1 MSFIEKFS
9 IGYKLRKE
17 KLKKTIDNYSEK
29 QSKNNHFLRTRT
41 FTRKGNLSAQLAQKL
56 VSLGYNIDS
65 IMSLMKIH
73 NFSNVEEALNL
84 LEKDPVTKLYNHY
97 FFPQKVV
104 NSSLQRA
111 KSEQIVLKKNKN
123 KCIDLCRI
131 CGGTKEEHID
141 EKDEFNQEITK
152 FKKKYEKGQ
161 YYQAEN
167 ANVNNISIKERNKMK
182 INVIERVR
190 TMGNN
195 LNKDNK
201 NVIFNLNNNIHK
213 YYVNSHHNRSKDKNN
228 NDCSQAPMIFKNSKA
243 NSGTNIN
250 SLLVLNNNS
259 QNNNNQINQINS
271 QLIDINDNHNLNMLN
286 SNGNVNQNIEIQ
298 NQIINKEGNQNIINN
313 KISSD
318 LSGNSKEESNKNNI
332 NINDDKNIENNKNEL
347 ITEIYND
354 HDHIHEE
361 DHEHEQENNDNISIS
376 NGNEKITEDDLN
388 TKLKKYG
395 IKPETLRQ
403 FKDPN
408 ICNICFENEVNKEN
422 IAQKCCSHYFCDN
435 CIKKYLTYQINNGV
449 VLDIKC
455 LMAGCP
461 HLYTSEEIRS
471 NVSNETYRKYLRFYG
486 IQIKIRNPEKT
497 YINCP
502 FVDCDELVD
511 VTNVHEGNV
520 ICGIGHVFCRECL
533 KIGGHSKNNSICKKN
548 ELNLDIFNELKQK
561 NPSKIHQNYK
571 QCPECKVL
579 IEKNDGCNQM
589 KCLNCGFSF
598 CWLCLREYTYNH
610 YSIYNVKGCPGMRF
624 ESVKTYKIR
633 NNACL
638 NFLWYMLSCFLYIL
652 FFISIYIFYLFAG
665 CPYEFVK
672 CYLERKKKNGNEN
685 RSNFDSIEI
694 YEDNINE
701 FGIGIGFGENRL
713 NNSNQSNNANS
724 TEEGTK
730 NSKAIIWLLI
740 FIGVLCQPLYLAF
753 YAIYTLIE
761 CYKRFNCMFYF
772 PR

>member
-9 IGYKLRKE
+9 IGYKLRRDR
-17 KLKKTIDNYSEK
+17 LKKTIDNYSEK
-29 QSKNNHFLRTRT
+29 QSKYNNLLRTRT

-56 VSLGYNIDS
+56 VSLGYNLDS

-84 LEKDPVTKLYNHY
+84 LEKNPVTKLYNHY
-97 FFPQKVV
+97 FFPQKLD
-104 NSSLQRA
+104 NSALQRA
-111 KSEQIVLKKNKN
+111 KSEQIILKKNNN
-123 KCIDLCRI
+123 KKVSETICRI
-131 CGGTKEEHID
+131 CGGTKMEHID
-141 EKDEFNQEITK
+141 EKDEFNQVINQ

-161 YYQAEN
+161 YYGGDSSN
-167 ANVNNISIKERNKMK
+167 HNNISLIERNKMK
-182 INVIERVR
+182 IKVIERVR

-195 LNKDNK
+195 LNKNPK

-213 YYVNSHHNRSKDKNN
+213 YYLNSHQNRSNN
-228 NDCSQAPMIFKNSKA
+228 NDFSQSPMIIENPKA
-243 NSGTNIN
+243 KSGTIN
-250 SLLVLNNNS
+250 SLLVLNSHKINNKEFNLII
-259 QNNNNQINQINS
+259 QNN
-271 QLIDINDNHNLNMLN
+271 LN
-286 SNGNVNQNIEIQ
+286 SVDENNKIKKHINVENK
-298 NQIINKEGNQNIINN
+298 IINTEDSKNNN

-318 LSGNSKEESNKNNI
+318 LLSNNFKIDSNKNN
-332 NINDDKNIENNKNEL
+332 KNEEKYHEKNNEL
-347 ITEIYND
+347 INASHDD
-354 HDHIHEE
+354 HDISHEE
-361 DHEHEQENNDNISIS
+361 IINKEE
-376 NGNEKITEDDLN
+376 DLN
-388 TKLKKYG
+388 SKLRKYG
-395 IKPETLRQ
+395 IKEETLNQ

-408 ICNICFENEVNKEN
+408 LCNICFENQINKEN
-422 IAQKCCSHYFCDN
+422 IAQKCCLHYFCDQ
-435 CIKKYLTYQINNGV
+435 CIRKYMTYEINNGI
-449 VLDIKC
+449 VLEIKC

-461 HLYTSEEIRS
+461 HLYTSEEIRA
-471 NVSNETYRKYLRFYG
+471 NISNETYRKYLRFYS
-486 IQIKIRNPEKT
+486 IQIKIRNPEKI

-511 VTNVHEGNV
+511 VTNIPEGNV
-520 ICGIGHVFCRECL
+520 ICGVGHVFCKDCL

-548 ELNLDIFNELKQK
+548 ELNLDLFNEVKQK
-561 NPSKIHQNYK
+561 NPSNVYQNYK

-589 KCLNCGFSF
+589 KCLNCGYNF

-624 ESVKTYKIR
+624 ESMKTYKIR

-638 NFLWYMLSCFLYIL
+638 NFLWYMLSCLLYIL

-672 CYLERKKKNGNEN
+672 CYLERKNKKGNDN
-685 RSNFDSIEI
+685 KSNFDSIEI

-701 FGIGIGFGENRL
+701 FGIVGENGL
-713 NNSNQSNNANS
+713 NNSVNQSNNVNAI
-724 TEEGTK
+724 TDEKDK
-730 NSKAIIWLLI
+730 NSKLIIWLLI
-740 FIGVLCQPLYLAF
+740 FAGILCQPLYLAF

>member
-1 MSFIEKFS
+1 MSFIERFS
-9 IGYKLRKE
+9 IGYKLRRD
-17 KLKKTIDNYSEK
+17 KLKKTIDNNSEK
-29 QSKNNHFLRTRT
+29 QSKVNNLLRTRT
-41 FTRKGNLSAQLAQKL
+41 YTRKGNLSAQLAQKL
-56 VSLGYNIDS
+56 VSLGYHIDC

-97 FFPQKVV
+97 FYPLKRSKSKFAKT
-104 NSSLQRA
+104 
-111 KSEQIVLKKNKN
+111 KSEQIILKENKAKDDR
-123 KCIDLCRI
+123 KCLI
-131 CGGTKEEHID
+131 CGGTKDEHID
-141 EKDEFNQEITK
+141 EKDEYNKELTK
-152 FKKKYEKGQ
+152 VKKNYERSQ
-161 YYQAEN
+161 YYEAESLN
-167 ANVNNISIKERNKMK
+167 LNKIPIIEKNNMKLK
-182 INVIERVR
+182 INAIERVR

-201 NVIFNLNNNIHK
+201 NLIFNLNNNIHK
-213 YYVNSHHNRSKDKNN
+213 YYVNSNNGNN
-228 NDCSQAPMIFKNSKA
+228 NNNRHANNDNHDCSQSHMIVNNNPKA
-243 NSGTNIN
+243 QSGTIS
-250 SLLVLNNNS
+250 SLFLLNN
-259 QNNNNQINQINS
+259 QVINNNNN
-271 QLIDINDNHNLNMLN
+271 
-286 SNGNVNQNIEIQ
+286 
-298 NQIINKEGNQNIINN
+298 NN
-313 KISSD
+313 KSLNLLDSHANHYN
-318 LSGNSKEESNKNNI
+318 LKTFEENSGMDENLG
-332 NINDDKNIENNKNEL
+332 IENNITNTDGSRNIVHKRISKEL
-347 ITEIYND
+347 LSESKIELNK
-354 HDHIHEE
+354 
-361 DHEHEQENNDNISIS
+361 ENNIKNNKEFKDTKEEIKNDTEKNNDIIIIDV
-376 NGNEKITEDDLN
+376 NEDLN

-395 IKPETLRQ
+395 IQEETIQQ
-403 FKDPN
+403 FNDPN
-408 ICNICFENEVNKEN
+408 ICNICFENQANKDN
-422 IAQKCCSHYFCDN
+422 IAQKCCNHYFCDQ
-435 CIKKYLTYQINNGV
+435 CIKKYLTYQINNGN
-449 VLDIKC
+449 VLEIKC

-461 HLYTSEEIRS
+461 HLYTSEEIRV
-471 NVSNETYRKYLRFYG
+471 NVSNEIYRKYLRFYG

-511 VTNVHEGNV
+511 VTNINEGNV

-533 KIGGHSKNNSICKKN
+533 KIGGHSKANSVCKKN

-571 QCPECKVL
+571 QCPECRVL

-589 KCLNCGFSF
+589 KCLNCGYSF

-624 ESVKTYKIR
+624 ESMKTYRIR

-672 CYLERKKKNGNEN
+672 CYLERKNNKGNDN
-685 RSNFDSIEI
+685 KSNMDSIEI

-701 FGIGIGFGENRL
+701 FGIGIGIGENGL
-713 NNSNQSNNANS
+713 NSNQSNNVNAGA
-724 TEEGTK
+724 EEKEK
-730 NSKAIIWLLI
+730 NNRAIIWLLI
-740 FIGVLCQPLYLAF
+740 FLGILCQPLYLAF

>member
-29 QSKNNHFLRTRT
+29 QSKNNNFLRTRT

-84 LEKDPVTKLYNHY
+84 LEKDPITKLYNHY
-97 FFPQKVV
+97 FFAKQED

-111 KSEQIVLKKNKN
+111 KSEQIILKHNKSKSLN
-123 KCIDLCRI
+123 VCRI

-152 FKKKYEKGQ
+152 NKKKYEKGQ
-161 YYQAEN
+161 YYEAEN
-167 ANVNNISIKERNKMK
+167 SNINNISIKEQNKIK

-201 NVIFNLNNNIHK
+201 NLIFNLNNNINK
-213 YYVNSHHNRSKDKNN
+213 YYVNSHHNRTNN
-228 NDCSQAPMIFKNSKA
+228 NFDCSQSPMIIQNQKA

-250 SLLVLNNNS
+250 SLLLLNNSRNH
-259 QNNNNQINQINS
+259 NHN
-271 QLIDINDNHNLNMLN
+271 QLIDNNINTF
-286 SNGNVNQNIEIQ
+286 NGNCNINQNVEIQ
-298 NQIINKEGNQNIINN
+298 NKIINKEGNQNISN
-313 KISSD
+313 KRISSD
-318 LSGNSKEESNKNNI
+318 FSNNSKIESNKNNV
-332 NINDDKNIENNKNEL
+332 NDEKTKEINNKNEL
-347 ITEIYND
+347 INEIY
-354 HDHIHEE
+354 HD
-361 DHEHEQENNDNISIS
+361 HEQEHNDDNNSKGNKKIS
-376 NGNEKITEDDLN
+376 EDELN
-388 TKLKKYG
+388 NKLKKYG
-395 IKPETLRQ
+395 IKQETLRQ

-408 ICNICFENEVNKEN
+408 ICNICFENKVNKEN
-422 IAQKCCSHYFCDN
+422 IAQKCCLHYFCDN
-435 CIKKYLTYQINNGV
+435 CIKKYLIYQINNGV

-471 NVSNETYRKYLRFYG
+471 NVPNDIYRKYLRFYG
-486 IQIKIRNPEKT
+486 IQIKIRNPEKK

-511 VTNVHEGNV
+511 VTNINEGNV
-520 ICGIGHVFCRECL
+520 ICGVGHVFCRECL
-533 KIGGHSKNNSICKKN
+533 KIGGHSRSNSICKKN

-561 NPSKIHQNYK
+561 NPSKVHQNYK

-624 ESVKTYKIR
+624 ETVKTYKIR
-633 NNACL
+633 NNSCL
-638 NFLWYMLSCFLYIL
+638 NFLWYMLSCLLYIL

-672 CYLERKKKNGNEN
+672 CYLERKKKKGNDN

-694 YEDNINE
+694 YEDNNNE
-701 FGIGIGFGENRL
+701 FGIGIGIGDNRL
-713 NNSNQSNNANS
+713 NNSNRSNNVNS
-724 TEEGTK
+724 ATEEGNK

-753 YAIYTLIE
+753 YAIYTIIE

>member
-1 MSFIEKFS
+1 MSFIEQFS
-9 IGYKLRKE
+9 IGYKLRKDR
-17 KLKKTIDNYSEK
+17 KRKTIDNYSEK
-29 QSKNNHFLRTRT
+29 QSKLNNLLCTRT

-84 LEKDPVTKLYNHY
+84 LEKNPVTKLYNHY
-97 FFPQKVV
+97 FFPQIID
-104 NSSLQRA
+104 NSDLQRA
-111 KSEQIVLKKNKN
+111 KSEQIILKNNKKQAYGN
-123 KCIDLCRI
+123 ICRI
-131 CGGTKEEHID
+131 CGGTKKEHID
-141 EKDEFNQEITK
+141 EKDEFNKELNQ
-152 FKKKYEKGQ
+152 FKKKYEKGK
-161 YYQAEN
+161 YYGEDSSN
-167 ANVNNISIKERNKMK
+167 LNNISIIERNKMK

-201 NVIFNLNNNIHK
+201 NLIFNLNNNIHK
-213 YYVNSHHNRSKDKNN
+213 YYLNSHQNRS
-228 NDCSQAPMIFKNSKA
+228 NDLSQSPMIIENPKA
-243 NSGTNIN
+243 KSGTIN
-250 SLLVLNNNS
+250 SLLVLNN
-259 QNNNNQINQINS
+259 Q
-271 QLIDINDNHNLNMLN
+271 NLNHKDLN
-286 SNGNVNQNIEIQ
+286 L
-298 NQIINKEGNQNIINN
+298 IINN
-313 KISSD
+313 NINTIEDINLNKKKNICRENKIINTEDSKHNIIHKKISSELLFNIKTD
-318 LSGNSKEESNKNNI
+318 SNKDNKHNEEI
-332 NINDDKNIENNKNEL
+332 NSEKCDELINDISHEDIDNHIKSDIKNE
-347 ITEIYND
+347 E
-354 HDHIHEE
+354 
-361 DHEHEQENNDNISIS
+361 
-376 NGNEKITEDDLN
+376 DLN
-388 TKLKKYG
+388 VKLKKYG
-395 IKPETLRQ
+395 IKQETINQ
-403 FKDPN
+403 FKDPDL
-408 ICNICFENEVNKEN
+408 CNICFENKINKEN
-422 IAQKCCSHYFCDN
+422 IAQKCCLHYFCDQ
-435 CIKKYLTYQINNGV
+435 CINKYLTYEINNGI
-449 VLDIKC
+449 VLEIKC

-461 HLYTSEEIRS
+461 HLYTSEEIRV
-471 NVSNETYRKYLRFYG
+471 NVSNEIYRKYLRFYG

-511 VTNVHEGNV
+511 VTKIPEGNV
-520 ICGIGHVFCRECL
+520 ICGVGHVFCKDCL

-548 ELNLDIFNELKQK
+548 ELNLDLFNEVKQN
-561 NPSKIHQNYK
+561 NPSNIYQNYK

-589 KCLNCGFSF
+589 KCLNCGYNF

-624 ESVKTYKIR
+624 ESMKTYKIR

-672 CYLERKKKNGNEN
+672 CYLERKKNKGNEN
-685 RSNFDSIEI
+685 KSNFDSIEI
-694 YEDNINE
+694 YEDNMNE
-701 FGIGIGFGENRL
+701 LGIGIGENGL
-713 NNSNQSNNANS
+713 NNSVNQSNNVNAV
-724 TEEGTK
+724 TEEGNK
-730 NSKAIIWLLI
+730 NSKLIIWILI
-740 FIGVLCQPLYLAF
+740 FAGILCQPLYLAF